1 MEQCLE
7 CGRRPL
13 NFGSLSIII
22 NNGLG
27 GLFLRLISVSF
38 VYPRPSKCWSLLIL
52 VLRCLQLWSMDWSC
66 RVRITLFSVVVDAFH
81 VQEEVAI
88 QLFLRIIIFFMYSLC
103 TPFATVS
110 LEFGIVFLWVLHTYP
125 PPPHSSSE
133 GCPAERECLHHRLSQ
148 CHWLQQWVPHDILR
162 FRTRCG
168 TPGSRASSGRLPQ
181 RVFCPSYIKVHTAPF
196 NDKLRY
202 IMLTMIEQVLKRKSR
217 LEIKPRTFDPCTLA
231 WCEAV
236 TTVHEKR
243 SLVSQYSKFETFLY
257 VNRREECL

>member
-1 MEQCLE
+1 MY
-7 CGRRPL
+7 RRKSRSNFSFALSSSSCTASVRRLQRYHL
-13 NFGSLSIII
+13 NLASCSSGS
-22 NNGLG
+22 
-27 GLFLRLISVSF
+27 F
-38 VYPRPSKCWSLLIL
+38 
-52 VLRCLQLWSMDWSC
+52 
-66 RVRITLFSVVVDAFH
+66 
-81 VQEEVAI
+81 
-88 QLFLRIIIFFMYSLC
+88 
-103 TPFATVS
+103 TPT
-110 LEFGIVFLWVLHTYP
+110 P